1 MDKPCVL
8 QWRCVLL
15 GLSRCP
21 LARSSCGVCDGATLS
36 HVKHKCSHARLHSDG
51 QLQSVPR
58 CSHARLPWCGGRHVP
73 WCFRVFTCSINWDPR
88 IGSGDL
94 RILHDVNPDSFS
106 QQAVVSDLRFEPLQS
121 SSCGVCDG
129 ATLSHVKHKL
139 VPSASLLQIVVL
151 TF

>member
-36 HVKHKCSHARLHSDG
+36 HVKHKCSHARLPSDG
-51 QLQSVPR
+51 QLQSVLR

-73 WCFRVFTCSINWDPR
+73 WCFRVFTCSINWDPPHWV
-88 IGSGDL
+88 G
-94 RILHDVNPDSFS
+94 
-106 QQAVVSDLRFEPLQS
+106 RFEDPARCEPPLLQS
-121 SSCGVCDG
+121 ASCCFRLVIRTIAGVALVVCVCDG

-139 VPSASLLQIVVL
+139 VVVL
-151 TF
+151 KF